1 MAKPTYHNIDTVQK
15 MKFNEIDLYFLAM
28 TKAALDNAT
37 SAMAVELAKH
47 KVGQIRSI
55 YCKSS
60 AKTLSSNKP
69 AIY

>member
-1 MAKPTYHNIDTVQK
+1 

-47 KVGQIRSI
+47 KVGHIHSI
-55 YCKSS
+55 YCASHLLRPS
-60 AKTLSSNKP
+60 PVISQQFISWNTLCH
-69 AIY
+69 YMLR